1 MRSTIH
7 RYEIE
12 PYGSPISLK
21 AVCNRTRLISEAWI
35 LPFLDFDL
43 YASLRR
49 RRQSCSTQSLSNLGS
64 YVSNYSK
71 LLCLMSQRI
80 VCLDFIVSFRGTRRT
95 SFPRDVSKRPSLLSP
110 LMIPCGSNLACV
122 CVKWVSKLYSKN
134 WFRTLIGDYRINA
147 IC

>member
-1 MRSTIH
+1 VRSTIH

-71 LLCLMSQRI
+71 SL
-80 VCLDFIVSFRGTRRT
+80 VSHE
-95 SFPRDVSKRPSLLSP
+95 SKDRMLRFHSILSWNEENVF
-110 LMIPCGSNLACV
+110 SA
-122 CVKWVSKLYSKN
+122 
-134 WFRTLIGDYRINA
+134 
-147 IC
+147 